1 MISYLKKI
9 RQEAT
14 LENKIIKYVLY
25 ATGEILL
32 VVIGILIA
40 LQINNRNDQ
49 KKERANEL
57 RYLSNL
63 RTDLS
68 INITEIDRYITAR
81 KGYIDSARLIL
92 EYFDGKPI
100 HDANNF
106 LLLGLPIYNWQR
118 FYQTNNTFQELTSSG
133 NLALISNDTIKT
145 LLYNID
151 RQHKINKAEE
161 DHFRFDT
168 EVLIYEPIYQLLD
181 IKAGLDGIGIQL
193 SKSKQ
198 KKIILP
204 NDYNAFLKSNKL
216 KNGFAM
222 VVLEFGTLNGQLA
235 AIKKMSEQLIDVI
248 DREIK
253 KG

>member
-151 RQHKINKAEE
+151 RQHK
-161 DHFRFDT
+161 
-168 EVLIYEPIYQLLD
+168 
-181 IKAGLDGIGIQL
+181 
-193 SKSKQ
+193 
-198 KKIILP
+198 
-204 NDYNAFLKSNKL
+204 
-216 KNGFAM
+216 
-222 VVLEFGTLNGQLA
+222 
-235 AIKKMSEQLIDVI
+235 
-248 DREIK
+248 
-253 KG
+253 